1 METQID
7 KQTVVKNIIEWL
19 CRLWISNYRLAQLFW
34 LDKQRIYE
42 WKNYPKYKRNPTAL
56 YYKMLKKIWHIAAE
70 VVDEYSTKPDEQVS
84 MNMIA
89 KDIEKKFLRFK
100 QQPTYYMMIETYID
114 NRFTRMEKTV
124 DLPRLNIK
132 KKKVEMA
139 KCCEL
144 CWTTNVTLDAH
155 HIIYRS
161 EAKWHQHLHSD
172 ANIIILCR
180 DCHRAMHKSKKIREV
195 LVRRRGLKDLFPDII
210 KW

>member
-1 METQID
+1 
-7 KQTVVKNIIEWL
+7 
-19 CRLWISNYRLAQLFW
+19 
-34 LDKQRIYE
+34 
-42 WKNYPKYKRNPTAL
+42 
-56 YYKMLKKIWHIAAE
+56 MLKKIWHIAAE

-144 CWTTNVTLDAH
+144 C
-155 HIIYRS
+155 
-161 EAKWHQHLHSD
+161 
-172 ANIIILCR
+172 
-180 DCHRAMHKSKKIREV
+180 
-195 LVRRRGLKDLFPDII
+195 
-210 KW
+210 